1 MVHLG
6 CNNVH
11 PQEFTDN
18 YVKNFSV
25 NVKKTTFFNFLL
37 KTCGSYPNFWNF
49 SKKKLQLIFWAQNET
64 NSPVPT
70 KI

>member
-25 NVKKTTFFNFLL
+25 NVKKNYIFQFFAKNLWKLSEFLE
-37 KTCGSYPNFWNF
+37 FF
-49 SKKKLQLIFWAQNET
+49 KKKVTVDILG
-64 NSPVPT
+64 P
-70 KI
+70 K